1 MNRNRNQISKTG
13 GIVLKDFDVS
23 CLKYYTT
30 RKLVANIFIG
40 TCETSQILILQN
52 RGCKF
57 LGGKT
62 CNLKNNFIFLTHCV

>member
-13 GIVLKDFDVS
+13 GIVLKDVDVS

-30 RKLVANIFIG
+30 IKLVANIFIR
-40 TCETSQILILQN
+40 TCETPQILILQN

-57 LGGKT
+57 FWK
-62 CNLKNNFIFLTHCV
+62 KNTHVI

>member
-30 RKLVANIFIG
+30 IKLVANIFIG
-40 TCETSQILILQN
+40 TCETPQILILQN

-57 LGGKT
+57 FWEK
-62 CNLKNNFIFLTHCV
+62 KKHVI

>member
-13 GIVLKDFDVS
+13 EIVLKDFDVS

-30 RKLVANIFIG
+30 IKLVANTFTG
-40 TCETSQILILQN
+40 TCETPQILILQN

-57 LGGKT
+57 FGEK
-62 CNLKNNFIFLTHCV
+62 KNMKFEK